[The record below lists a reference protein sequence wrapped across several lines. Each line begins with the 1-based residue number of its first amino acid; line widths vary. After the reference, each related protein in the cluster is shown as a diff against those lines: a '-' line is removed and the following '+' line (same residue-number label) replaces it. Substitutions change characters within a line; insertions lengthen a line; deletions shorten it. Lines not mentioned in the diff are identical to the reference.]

1 MANTTPRLLGQNKPD
16 AGVNTNLFTVTTSHQ
31 VQFSLFV
38 CNQNDEI
45 DQFTVALVPAGEPE
59 TVNTYI
65 AYKTPLIGHGVFAAS
80 GLYLNSGDMV
90 MVESLNGDVSFTATG
105 IEITP

>member
-16 AGVNTNLFTVTTSHQ
+16 FLVNTNLFTVTTGNQ

-38 CNQNDEI
+38 CNQS
-45 DQFTVALVPAGEPE
+45 DQIGRFTVALVPSGEPE
-59 TVNTYI
+59 TASTYI
-65 AYKTPLIGHGVFAAS
+65 AYRTPLIGYGVFAAS

-90 MVESLNGDVSFTATG
+90 MVESDNGFISFTATG